1 MFRPLA
7 SALIVGCSALGG
19 ENDALM
25 QSQTRNED
33 ALEFVNNKER
43 VQLAELHKTML
54 AHHHEYKQEVKK
66 EAEHRSGGYRAHLTK
81 HKDVVTGVTTSNVR
95 QEKMRKTARE
105 LEHEYRSILEM
116 MVSKP
121 QLGNEYQPP
130 TEMLSEV
137 EEVFDVIAQQLDVE
151 KDASQKEIEDAN
163 AAIKVCNDNKDHEYT
178 KDGGVNAKEAVSDSA
193 RDAHKA
199 CRGEENTLICAAKT
213 SCDAFNAQKKC
224 GHEQNWYA
232 KLKDPSVPTKETL
245 LLQKVITQG
254 TDCRNR
260 LITEHAKARVCDT
273 KQGEFENKFCTYANF
288 LQDTSDAYD
297 LCYGNENHT
306 RYNVVEPAVKEL
318 ERDGKLIL
326 KMVKKV
332 KCYITTLKNVQYTS
346 ELPMQKDIDACTN
359 LEPVV
364 TELDIDYITPE
375 PKAILD
381 MSNIEHWPS
390 NPDNGWADDEYGT
403 GHFQDDCK
411 STSASPVPAFQA
423 ALHPQK
429 LKEVV
434 ACTAMDARKV

>member
-66 EAEHRSGGYRAHLTK
+66 EAEQHRGGYRAHLTK
-81 HKDVVTGVTTSNVR
+81 HRDEVTGMTTSNVR

-137 EEVFDVIAQQLDVE
+137 EAVFDVIATQLGVE
-151 KDASQKEIEDAN
+151 KDASQTLIENAN
-163 AAIKVCNDNKDHEYT
+163 ADIKVCNDNKDHEYS
-178 KDGGVNAKEAVSDSA
+178 KDGGVNAKEGVSDAA
-193 RDAHKA
+193 RTDHKT
-199 CRGEENTLICAAKT
+199 CRGEENALICDAKH
-213 SCDAFNAQKKC
+213 SCDLFNAQRKC
-224 GHEQNWYA
+224 EHEQNWFA
-232 KLKDPSVPTKETL
+232 KLTDTSVPTKETL
-245 LLQKVITQG
+245 LLSKVILQA
-254 TDCRNR
+254 TDCRAR
-260 LITEHAKARVCDT
+260 LITEHAKARACDT
-273 KQGEFENKFCTYANF
+273 TQGVFETKFCGYANF

-297 LCYGNENHT
+297 ICYRIENNT
-306 RYNVVEPAVKEL
+306 RYNVVEPDVREL
-318 ERDGKLIL
+318 EHDGKLIL

-346 ELPMQKDIDACTN
+346 ELPMQKDIDACTG
-359 LEPVV
+359 LDPVV
-364 TELDIDYITPE
+364 SELDIDYITPE

-381 MSNIEHWPS
+381 MSTIDHWPS
-390 NPDNGWADDEYGT
+390 VPDNGWADDEYGE

-411 STSASPVPAFQA
+411 STSALAVPAFQA

-434 ACTAMDARKV
+434 ACTAMDARPV